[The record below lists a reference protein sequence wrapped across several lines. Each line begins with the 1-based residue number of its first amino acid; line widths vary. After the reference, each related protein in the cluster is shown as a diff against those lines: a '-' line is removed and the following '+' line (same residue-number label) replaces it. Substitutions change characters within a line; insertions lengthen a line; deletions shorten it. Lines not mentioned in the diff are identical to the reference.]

1 VPTLRWTGE
10 SLRIIDQRKL
20 PGRTVYIDCR
30 DVGSLA
36 EAIRTLAVRGAPAIG
51 LAAAYGTV
59 ISALHHRG
67 SSSFRDLVASDIEVL
82 ASTRP
87 TAVNLFIALSRQR
100 SILEASP
107 DGGEA
112 ARRLL
117 SSADSM
123 LEEDLAASRAMGALG
138 ADLLGSRC
146 SILTHCNAGGLAT
159 GGLGTALAVLY
170 EAHRRGL
177 LEMAYADET
186 RPLLQ
191 GSRLTAWELRRA
203 GIPVTVLPDSA
214 AASLLS
220 SGAVAAVFTGADRIA
235 CNGDTANKIGTYPL
249 ALAAR
254 AAGVPFYIV
263 APLTTFDPRRPDG
276 SSIPVEQRDAGEVLR
291 CGSSAVAAR
300 GSGVFN
306 PAFDVTPNHLISA
319 IVCEKA
325 VIRAPF
331 HEEIRLLTAGMACA
345 TFLSNAPGEQRE
357 GLCE

>member
-1 VPTLRWTGE
+1 VPTLRWTGD

-30 DVGSLA
+30 DVVTLA

-51 LAAAYGTV
+51 LAAAYGAV
-59 ISALHHRG
+59 ISALRHRD
-67 SSSFRDLVASDIEVL
+67 SRSFRDLVAADLGVL

-87 TAVNLFIALSRQR
+87 TAVNLFNALSRQM

-117 SSADSM
+117 ASADSM
-123 LEEDLAASRAMGALG
+123 LEEDLAASRSMGTLG
-138 ADLLGSRC
+138 ADLLEGRC
-146 SILTHCNAGGLAT
+146 SLLTHCNAGGLAT
-159 GGLGTALAVLY
+159 GGLGTALSVLY
-170 EAHRRGL
+170 EASRRGI

-235 CNGDTANKIGTYPL
+235 SNGDTANKVGTYPL

-254 AAGVPFYIV
+254 AAGVPFYVV
-263 APLTTFDPRRPDG
+263 APLTTFDPMRPDG

-291 CGSSAVAAR
+291 CGGSAVAAR

-306 PAFDVTPNHLISA
+306 PAFDVTPHHLISA

-331 HEEIRLLTAGMACA
+331 REEIRLLTAGMACA